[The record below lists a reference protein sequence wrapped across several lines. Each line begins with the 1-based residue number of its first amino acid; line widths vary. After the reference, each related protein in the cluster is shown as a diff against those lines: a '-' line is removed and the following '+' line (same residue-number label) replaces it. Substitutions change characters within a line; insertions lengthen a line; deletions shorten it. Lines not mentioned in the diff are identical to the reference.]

1 MPSPTLWLN
10 DGPRLDGVRVLVVD
24 DAPAVRDVVTHILSQ
39 DGARVT
45 AVGSAEE
52 ALAALQGERPDVLL
66 SDLAMP
72 GKGGYW
78 LIGQVR
84 ALPPERGGVTP
95 AAALT
100 AFSGPEHRA
109 SALRAGFQLHV
120 EKPIGL
126 DALVEVVATLALKER
141 APSGDRPRQGLTPI
155 S

>member
-1 MPSPTLWLN
+1 MN

-24 DAPAVRDVVTHILSQ
+24 DAVHVRAVVTDILTQ

-45 AVGSAEE
+45 AVASAEE

-84 ALPPERGGVTP
+84 ALPPERGGATP

-100 AFSGPEHRA
+100 AFTGPEHRA
-109 SALRAGFQLHV
+109 SVLRAGFQLHV
-120 EKPIGL
+120 AKPIGL
-126 DALVEVVATLALKER
+126 EALVGAVTMLALAND
-141 APSGDRPRQGLTPI
+141 AP
-155 S
+155 